1 MTTKQSVGYH
11 SIVALFS
18 PTETNQSAAIRA
30 TNIAAKLHSQVT
42 LAYIAG
48 ASDSDPAHESDDAI
62 SSRINQLMTEQ
73 PEIVLTKRA
82 QGSLLEIVPMA
93 DEVSG
98 DLIVL
103 DAGIHGQLYP
113 LLLENHETACAQ
125 GECDALVVHTAD
137 GGNNA
142 TTDYR
147 HIVVAADLNDQ
158 GLMTIYK
165 AVRMAKRY
173 NARLTLLN
181 VLDSVPTG
189 DAKEADAAQRLR
201 LRGLEAFTS
210 VIEGLEVEK
219 TVLATSASVDQAVS
233 EYSMQQKADLIV
245 IGSHKFRGLCVLL
258 GSTAK
263 RVIESAHCDVLVVH
277 E

>member
-18 PTETNQSAAIRA
+18 PSETRQSATIRA
-30 TNIAAKLHSQVT
+30 ANVAAKLHSQVT
-42 LAYIAG
+42 LAHIAETSK
-48 ASDSDPAHESDDAI
+48 AADKRADADSVRLNELTAEHS
-62 SSRINQLMTEQ
+62 
-73 PEIVLTKRA
+73 EIVQTKSA
-82 QGSLLEIVPMA
+82 QGSLLEIVRLA

-103 DAGIHGQLYP
+103 DSSVYGQLHP
-113 LLLENHETACAQ
+113 LLQESSETACDH
-125 GECDALVVHTAD
+125 GECDALVVHGNRGTA
-137 GGNNA
+137 GANVV
-142 TTDYR
+142 DYR

-173 NARLTLLN
+173 GARLTLLN
-181 VLDSVPTG
+181 VVDNFS
-189 DAKEADAAQRLR
+189 DDKEKANAAKSLR

-210 VIEGLEVEK
+210 VIEGLKVEK
-219 TVLATSASVDQAVS
+219 EVVVTSDSVDQAVS
-233 EYSMQQKADLIV
+233 AYSAQQQSDLVV
-245 IGSHKFRGLCVLL
+245 IGSHNFHGLCVLL

-263 RVIESAHCDVLVVH
+263 HVIENGNCDVLVVH

>member
-18 PTETNQSAAIRA
+18 PSETRQPATIRA
-30 TNIAAKLHSQVT
+30 ANVAAKLHSQVT
-42 LAYIAG
+42 LAHIAETSE
-48 ASDSDPAHESDDAI
+48 AADNE
-62 SSRINQLMTEQ
+62 RINELTAEHS
-73 PEIVLTKRA
+73 EIVQTKRA
-82 QGSLLEIVPMA
+82 QGSLLEIVRLA

-103 DAGIHGQLYP
+103 DSGLYGQLQP
-113 LLLENHETACAQ
+113 LLQESSETACDH
-125 GECDALVVHTAD
+125 GECDALVVRNTTDAD
-137 GGNNA
+137 DENVV
-142 TTDYR
+142 DYR

-181 VLDSVPTG
+181 VVDNFTDDKEKASA
-189 DAKEADAAQRLR
+189 AKNLR

-210 VIEGLEVEK
+210 VIEGLKVEK
-219 TVLATSASVDQAVS
+219 EVVVTSESVDRAVS
-233 EYSMQQKADLIV
+233 AYSAQQQSDLVV
-245 IGSHKFRGLCVLL
+245 IGSHRFHGLCVLL

-263 RVIESAHCDVLVVH
+263 HVIENGNCDVLVVH